1 MIIAVDG
8 GTTNTR
14 LTLVNDGKV
23 VDRIKCRVGV
33 RNALRSGRGTLAEA
47 VRLGIDELLGRNK
60 LSVHDIRLAA
70 FSGMIGSE
78 NGLYAIE
85 HITAPAG
92 IDELRRGTV
101 QIQLPGIA
109 DLPFLFIPGVKTFTD
124 PLEKPL
130 GELDIMRGEETELMG
145 ILSSLNI
152 SEPLT
157 VLLPGSH
164 MKIVDIDASGRITA
178 FRTSLS
184 GELIRAAAENTIL
197 SQSLGDVYPTHA
209 DENYLRQGYEY
220 AERRGINE
228 ALFKIRVQANFIKK
242 ADAAQLYAFLMG
254 AILRDD
260 VRSVLDSGAE
270 TIVVGGSDPFRSALA
285 ELIGERAGRLIVL
298 SDESAEQA
306 SALGAELICR
316 DLTLE

>member
-14 LTLVNDGKV
+14 LTLVNDRRA

-33 RNALRSGRGTLAEA
+33 RDAIRSGQGTLIEA
-47 VRLGIDELLGRNK
+47 VRDGIGELLGRNR
-60 LSVHDIRLAA
+60 LTVRDIRLAA

-92 IDELRRGTV
+92 IDELRRGSV
-101 QIQLPGIA
+101 RIRLPGIV

-152 SEPLT
+152 SEQLT

-164 MKIVDIDASGRITA
+164 MKIVDIDKDGRITA

-197 SQSLGDVYPTHA
+197 SQSLGDVYPKRA
-209 DENYLRQGYEY
+209 DEDYLRQGYEY

-285 ELIGERAGRLIVL
+285 ALIGERAGRLIVL
-298 SDESAEQA
+298 SDELAEQA
-306 SALGAELICR
+306 SALGAGLICR
-316 DLTLE
+316 DLTL